1 MIVQMKKVCLL
12 VQEKS
17 QEDALKKLR
26 DVGVVH
32 LEKTDAPI
40 DVNSNAQK
48 LKIKVEEAIGLI
60 SEFKTNKK
68 KKEEI
73 DDGKSPEER
82 RQKPVGLHRGR
93 RATDVFGTEDEEPF
107 SLSAVRA
114 PTRPYLPDLMIGFGD
129 ERKELKEQD
138 FILSRE
144 AARIE
149 GWGDFDP
156 SIVEEINAYGIPFYL
171 YELSL
176 DAFNNLSDNVQY
188 IKIKSDKSFVR
199 IIVLYEKL
207 PGVNPFVLPEKRL
220 SYYKQEL
227 ETHRIAIEEIE
238 NKLKNFADRRPALD
252 NEMEKIQQDLEF
264 EAAGNG
270 MNKVEDIPEHLG
282 LSWLTGYVP
291 NEDLENVKK
300 TASENGWAL
309 SAFEPSPEDLP
320 PTKIKSSSFVRIIH
334 PLLSFL
340 GTVPGYREFD
350 ISPSYLF
357 FFSIFF
363 AMILG
368 DAGYGALVFS
378 LAVFMGVS
386 GKLKTGVFSDVAKLL
401 MLLTFTTIVW
411 GAINGAWFQIPQEHL
426 PVFLKVLII
435 PPFNNADEFI
445 EFPYIMQK
453 IFSLPEY
460 ASKET
465 LDSGWYIQLLCF
477 TFALIQLVWARGKR
491 ILSLF
496 PSLTAFA
503 QLGTLVMMFGLYFL
517 VLNMLLRIDFPQFAM
532 VLIIIGV
539 SLNLVF
545 AEQHGGNFFKNLGKG
560 FGNAFQLFLK
570 CVSCFADI
578 ISYIRLFAVGL
589 AGAMIAQ
596 IFNQMA
602 LPADGF
608 GVFGLDFIIK
618 LVAAVLILAIG
629 HGLNLVLTALSVI
642 VHGVRLNLLEYAGNH
657 LEMEWSGY
665 IYNPFALKQKKK

>member
-1 MIVQMKKVCLL
+1 MKKVCLM

-17 QEDALKKLR
+17 QEDALTKLR
-26 DVGVVH
+26 DVGVLH
-32 LEKTDAPI
+32 LEKKDVPI
-40 DVNSNAQK
+40 NINSNAQK
-48 LKIKVEEAIGLI
+48 LKIKVEDAIGLI
-60 SEFKTNKK
+60 SDYKVPKK
-68 KKEEI
+68 KKEPI
-73 DDGKSPEER
+73 DPNDKRTPEER
-82 RQKPVGLHRGR
+82 RQKPAGMHRGR
-93 RATDVFGTEDEEPF
+93 RATDVFGTDEEAPY
-107 SLSAVRA
+107 SIDAVRA
-114 PTRPYLPDLMIGFGD
+114 PKRPYLPDLMIGFGE
-129 ERKELKEQD
+129 ERKELKEKYVV
-138 FILSRE
+138 LSRE
-144 AARIE
+144 VNRLE

-156 SIVEEINAYGIPFYL
+156 SIIGEIISYGLPVYL
-171 YELSL
+171 YEISL
-176 DAFNNLSDNVQY
+176 DVFSQLDQKYNF
-188 IKIKSDKSFVR
+188 IKVKGDKSIVR
-199 IIVLYEKL
+199 LIVFEEKL
-207 PGVNPFVLPEKRL
+207 PGITPFQLPEKRL
-220 SYYKQEL
+220 SVLKQEL
-227 ETHRIAIEEIE
+227 DE
-238 NKLKNFADRRPALD
+238 NKTALDGIEAKLQGFADRRPALD
-252 NEMEKIQQDLEF
+252 NEMEKIEKELEF
-264 EAAGNG
+264 ETAVCG
-270 MNKVEDIPEHLG
+270 MTKVEDIPEGLS
-282 LSWLTGYVP
+282 LSWLTGYIP
-291 NEDLENVKK
+291 AYDLGKVKK
-300 TASENGWAL
+300 VSHENGWAL
-309 SAFEPSPEDLP
+309 SAYDPDPDDAP
-320 PTKIKSSSFVRIIH
+320 PTKIASNPFVRVIH

-386 GKLKTGVFSDVAKLL
+386 GKIKTGTFSDVAKLL

-435 PPFNNADEFI
+435 PPFNNAVTYI
-445 EFPYIMQK
+445 EFPIIMQK
-453 IFSLPEY
+453 VFSLPEI
-460 ASKET
+460 ASKES

-491 ILSLF
+491 IFSLL

-503 QLGTLVMMFGLYFL
+503 QLGTLIMMFGLYFL

-545 AEQHGGNFFKNLGKG
+545 AEQNGGNFFKNLGKG

-618 LVAAVLILAIG
+618 LVAAVLILVIG

-665 IYNPFALKQKKK
+665 LYNPFALKQKKK